1 MKLFFRR
8 YSKYL
13 KEHYKSFIV
22 VLFSSLVV
30 ALSTAW
36 GTYLV
41 KPTLDEIFINKDTH
55 MLKILPFLVI
65 LAYLGKSGGMYLG
78 TYFTNFIGLDIVK
91 KIRNTMLESLLKM
104 EMDFFNRT
112 KKGELIARITND
124 IGLIRASLSNYL
136 SESLREG
143 LTIVGLVG
151 VVIYQ
156 SPKLALVGLV
166 IMPLAAILISK
177 IIRKVKKLAKSH
189 QESNAKITARLSE
202 VFNNVEAIKIS
213 NGEKLEHKAFVKENE
228 AFFKIGIK
236 NIAVAEISSPLME
249 FLGSIAIALVIYLG
263 GNEVIRG
270 HISVGAFFSF
280 ITALFMLYTPIK
292 RLTRIVSNFQEAFVA
307 SDRIHEILEREPAIV
322 DGELTLNDAIHTIEF
337 KKVWLAY
344 TLDNLDNQERYV
356 LSDISLKFQQNEIIA
371 LKGESGSGK
380 SSLVNLILRLYEPSK
395 GEIFINDQKI
405 ESITQKSLREKISV
419 VTQRV
424 SIFNGSVAENVA
436 YGLEIDEVKIKECLK
451 KAQALDFVEKMPH
464 GIESVL
470 DEFGAN
476 LSGGQRQRIAIA
488 RALYKDAQVL
498 IFDEATS
505 ALDNNTEESVKQS
518 ILELKQNRLIILI
531 SHNPSTLKLATKHVK
546 LEHGHLTEC

>member
-1 MKLFFRR
+1 M
-8 YSKYL
+8 
-13 KEHYKSFIV
+13 
-22 VLFSSLVV
+22 
-30 ALSTAW
+30 
-36 GTYLV
+36 
-41 KPTLDEIFINKDTH
+41 
-55 MLKILPFLVI
+55 
-65 LAYLGKSGGMYLG
+65 
-78 TYFTNFIGLDIVK
+78 
-91 KIRNTMLESLLKM
+91 
-104 EMDFFNRT
+104 
-112 KKGELIARITND
+112 
-124 IGLIRASLSNYL
+124 
-136 SESLREG
+136 
-143 LTIVGLVG
+143 
-151 VVIYQ
+151 
-156 SPKLALVGLV
+156 
-166 IMPLAAILISK
+166 IMPLAAIPISK

-292 RLTRIVSNFQEAFVA
+292 RLTRIVSNFQEALVA

-322 DGELTLNDAIHTIEF
+322 DGGLTLDDAIHTIEF

-344 TLDNLDNQERYV
+344 TLDNLDNQEHYV

-395 GEIFINDQKI
+395 GEIFINDQKL
-405 ESITQKSLREKISV
+405 EGITQKSLREKISV

-424 SIFNGSVAENVA
+424 FIFNGSVAENVA

-546 LEHGHLTEC
+546 LEHGRLIEC

>member
-1 MKLFFRR
+1 
-8 YSKYL
+8 
-13 KEHYKSFIV
+13 
-22 VLFSSLVV
+22 
-30 ALSTAW
+30 
-36 GTYLV
+36 
-41 KPTLDEIFINKDTH
+41 
-55 MLKILPFLVI
+55 
-65 LAYLGKSGGMYLG
+65 
-78 TYFTNFIGLDIVK
+78 
-91 KIRNTMLESLLKM
+91 
-104 EMDFFNRT
+104 
-112 KKGELIARITND
+112 
-124 IGLIRASLSNYL
+124 
-136 SESLREG
+136 
-143 LTIVGLVG
+143 
-151 VVIYQ
+151 
-156 SPKLALVGLV
+156 
-166 IMPLAAILISK
+166 
-177 IIRKVKKLAKSH
+177 
-189 QESNAKITARLSE
+189 
-202 VFNNVEAIKIS
+202 
-213 NGEKLEHKAFVKENE
+213 
-228 AFFKIGIK
+228 
-236 NIAVAEISSPLME
+236 
-249 FLGSIAIALVIYLG
+249 
-263 GNEVIRG
+263 
-270 HISVGAFFSF
+270 
-280 ITALFMLYTPIK
+280 MLYTPIK
-292 RLTRIVSNFQEAFVA
+292 RLTRIVSNFQEALVA
-307 SDRIHEILEREPAIV
+307 SDRIHEILEREPTIV
-322 DGELTLNDAIHTIEF
+322 DGELTLDNAIHTIEF

-344 TLDNLDNQERYV
+344 ALDNQERYV

-424 SIFNGSVAENVA
+424 FIFNGSVAENVA

-505 ALDNNTEESVKQS
+505 ALDNHTEESVKQS

-546 LEHGHLTEC
+546 LEHGRLIEC

>member
-1 MKLFFRR
+1 M
-8 YSKYL
+8 
-13 KEHYKSFIV
+13 
-22 VLFSSLVV
+22 
-30 ALSTAW
+30 
-36 GTYLV
+36 
-41 KPTLDEIFINKDTH
+41 
-55 MLKILPFLVI
+55 
-65 LAYLGKSGGMYLG
+65 
-78 TYFTNFIGLDIVK
+78 
-91 KIRNTMLESLLKM
+91 
-104 EMDFFNRT
+104 
-112 KKGELIARITND
+112 
-124 IGLIRASLSNYL
+124 
-136 SESLREG
+136 
-143 LTIVGLVG
+143 GLVG

-166 IMPLAAILISK
+166 IMPLAAIPISK
-177 IIRKVKKLAKSH
+177 IIRKVKKLAKAH

-263 GNEVIRG
+263 GNEVIKG

-292 RLTRIVSNFQEAFVA
+292 RLTRIVSNFQEALVA
-307 SDRIHEILEREPAIV
+307 SDRIHEILEREPAII
-322 DGELTLNDAIHTIEF
+322 DGELTLNNAIHTIEF
-337 KKVWLAY
+337 KEVWLAY
-344 TLDNLDNQERYV
+344 ALEDQERYV

-395 GEIFINDQKI
+395 GKIFINDQKI

-424 SIFNGSVAENVA
+424 FIFNGSVAENVA

-505 ALDNNTEESVKQS
+505 ALDNHTEESVKQS

-546 LEHGHLTEC
+546 LEHGRLVEC

>member
-1 MKLFFRR
+1 M
-8 YSKYL
+8 
-13 KEHYKSFIV
+13 
-22 VLFSSLVV
+22 FSSVVV

-41 KPTLDEIFINKDTH
+41 KPTLDDIFINKDVE
-55 MLKILPFLVI
+55 MLKVLPFLVI
-65 LAYLGKSGGMYLG
+65 LAYFGKSGGIYLG
-78 TYFTNFIGLDIVK
+78 TYFTNFIGLDIIK
-91 KIRNTMLESLLKM
+91 KLRNAMLESLLKM
-104 EMDFFNRT
+104 EMDFFNKT

-136 SESLREG
+136 SESIREG
-143 LTIVGLVG
+143 LTIIGLVG

-166 IMPLAAILISK
+166 IMPLAAIPISK
-177 IIRKVKKLAKSH
+177 IIRKVKKLAKAN

-213 NGEKLEHKAFVKENE
+213 NGERLEHKTFMKENE

-263 GNEVIRG
+263 GNEVISG
-270 HISVGAFFSF
+270 KISVGAFFSF

-292 RLTRIVSNFQEAFVA
+292 RITRIISNFQEALVA
-307 SDRIHEILEREPAIV
+307 SDRVHEILEREPSII
-322 DGELTLNDAIHTIEF
+322 DGKLVLDSAIHTIEF
-337 KKVWLAY
+337 KSVWLTY
-344 TLDNLDNQERYV
+344 ENEKRYA
-356 LSDISLKFQQNEIIA
+356 LSNINLKFQQNEIIA

-380 SSLVNLILRLYEPSK
+380 SSLVNLILRLYEPSQ
-395 GEIFINDQKI
+395 GEIFINDKKI
-405 ESITQKSLREKISV
+405 ESITQKSLRENISI

-424 SIFNGSVAENVA
+424 FIFNGSVAENVA
-436 YGLEIDEVKIKECLK
+436 YGLEIDEAKIKECLK
-451 KAQALDFVEKMPH
+451 KAKALDFVEKLPN
-464 GIESVL
+464 GIESIL
-470 DEFGAN
+470 DEFGTN

-505 ALDNNTEESVKQS
+505 ALDSTTEESIKQS
-518 ILELKQNRLIILI
+518 ILELKENRLIILI
-531 SHNPSTLKLATKHVK
+531 SHNPSTLELATKHVK
-546 LEHGHLTEC
+546 LEHGKLVEC

>member
-13 KEHYKSFIV
+13 KEHYKSFII
-22 VLFSSLVV
+22 VLFSSIVV

-41 KPTLDEIFINKDTH
+41 KPTLDDIFINKDVE
-55 MLKILPFLVI
+55 MLKVLPFLVI
-65 LAYLGKSGGMYLG
+65 LAYFGKSGGIYLG
-78 TYFTNFIGLDIVK
+78 TYFTNFIGLDIIK
-91 KIRNTMLESLLKM
+91 KLRNAMLESLLKM

-136 SESLREG
+136 SESVREG
-143 LTIVGLVG
+143 LTIIGLVG

-166 IMPLAAILISK
+166 IMPLAAIPISK
-177 IIRKVKKLAKSH
+177 IIRKVKKLAKAN

-213 NGEKLEHKAFVKENE
+213 NGERLEHKAFVKENE

-263 GNEVIRG
+263 GNEVISG
-270 HISVGAFFSF
+270 KISVGAFFSF

-292 RLTRIVSNFQEAFVA
+292 RLTRIISNFQEALVA
-307 SDRIHEILEREPAIV
+307 SDRVHEILEREPSIV
-322 DGELTLNDAIHTIEF
+322 DGEFVLDNAIHTIEL
-337 KKVWLAY
+337 KNVWLTYENEKHYA
-344 TLDNLDNQERYV
+344 
-356 LSDISLKFQQNEIIA
+356 LSNINLKFQQNEIIA

-380 SSLVNLILRLYEPSK
+380 SSLVNLILRLYEPSQ
-395 GEIFINDQKI
+395 GEILINDKKI
-405 ESITQKSLREKISV
+405 ESITQKSLREKISI

-424 SIFNGSVAENVA
+424 FIFNGSVAENVA
-436 YGLEIDEVKIKECLK
+436 YGLEIDAIKIKECLK
-451 KAQALDFVEKMPH
+451 KAKALDFVEKLPK
-464 GIESVL
+464 GIESIL
-470 DEFGAN
+470 DEFGTN

-505 ALDNNTEESVKQS
+505 ALDSTTEESIKQS
-518 ILELKQNRLIILI
+518 ILELRENRLIILI
-531 SHNPSTLKLATKHVK
+531 SHNPSTLELATKHVK
-546 LEHGHLTEC
+546 LEHGKLIEC

>member
-1 MKLFFRR
+1 MKLFFKR

-13 KEHYKSFIV
+13 KEHYKSFII
-22 VLFSSLVV
+22 VLFSSIVV

-41 KPTLDEIFINKDTH
+41 KPTLDDIFINKDVE
-55 MLKILPFLVI
+55 MLKVLPFLVI
-65 LAYLGKSGGMYLG
+65 LAYFGKSGGIYLG
-78 TYFTNFIGLDIVK
+78 TYFTNFIGLDIIK
-91 KIRNTMLESLLKM
+91 KLRNAMLESLLKM

-136 SESLREG
+136 SESVREG
-143 LTIVGLVG
+143 LTIIGLVG

-166 IMPLAAILISK
+166 IMPLAAIPISK
-177 IIRKVKKLAKSH
+177 IIRKVKKLAKAN

-213 NGEKLEHKAFVKENE
+213 NGERLEHKAFVKENE

-263 GNEVIRG
+263 GNEVISG
-270 HISVGAFFSF
+270 KISVGAFFSF

-292 RLTRIVSNFQEAFVA
+292 RLTRIISNFQEALVA
-307 SDRIHEILEREPAIV
+307 SDRVHEILEREPSII
-322 DGELTLNDAIHTIEF
+322 DGELVLDNAIHTIEL
-337 KKVWLAY
+337 KNVWLAY
-344 TLDNLDNQERYV
+344 ENEKRYA
-356 LSDISLKFQQNEIIA
+356 LSDINLKFQQNEIIA

-395 GEIFINDQKI
+395 GEILINDKKI
-405 ESITQKSLREKISV
+405 ESITQKSLREKISI

-424 SIFNGSVAENVA
+424 FIFNGSVAENVA
-436 YGLEIDEVKIKECLK
+436 YGLEIDAIKIKECLK
-451 KAQALDFVEKMPH
+451 KAQALDFVEKLPY
-464 GIESVL
+464 GIESIL
-470 DEFGAN
+470 DEFGTN

-505 ALDNNTEESVKQS
+505 ALDSTTEESIKQS
-518 ILELKQNRLIILI
+518 ILELRENRLIILI
-531 SHNPSTLKLATKHVK
+531 SHNPSTLELATKHVK
-546 LEHGHLTEC
+546 LEHGKLIEC